1 MGAGILPITLNKGV
15 IFLLLGQERHNNLLC
30 DFGGSSNKGEKVYN
44 TAIREGYEEL
54 NGLLGP
60 ISELEKKVSNNLL
73 ITISYDK
80 YTSYVFHTKYDK
92 NLPIYFKNMND
103 FAEKNMPD
111 KVNIKHNGLFE
122 KNNIEWYKL
131 SDFKN
136 SKNMAKIRPH
146 YTNILNAIVKNEK
159 LIIKELETKKNLY

>member
-1 MGAGILPITLNKGV
+1 M
-15 IFLLLGQERHNNLLC
+15 
-30 DFGGSSNKGEKVYN
+30 
-44 TAIREGYEEL
+44 
-54 NGLLGP
+54 
-60 ISELEKKVSNNLL
+60 
-73 ITISYDK
+73 
-80 YTSYVFHTKYDK
+80 
-92 NLPIYFKNMND
+92 YFKNMND
-103 FAEKNMPD
+103 FAEKNMAD